1 MSYEFYKVLH
11 LTGVILTFSG
21 LIGLLTVR
29 MSGTALE
36 GKTKTLVFISHG
48 LGLLMALV
56 GGFGLLARLGMAQ
69 SMPHWVY
76 VKLVIWLFLGGA
88 ISVVKRKGHMGW
100 PLYGVLIALF
110 VVASYLAVS
119 KPF

>member
-1 MSYEFYKVLH
+1 MSYEFYKVMH
-11 LTGVILTFSG
+11 LTGVILTFCG

-29 MSGTALE
+29 MAGATLE

-48 LGLLMALV
+48 LGLAMALV

-69 SMPHWVY
+69 SMPQWVY
-76 VKLVIWLFLGGA
+76 LKLAIWLILGGA
-88 ISVVKRKGHMGW
+88 ISVVKRKGHIGW
-100 PLYGVLIALF
+100 PLYSILILLF
-110 VVASYLAVS
+110 IVASYLAVF